1 LRWISALVGNVGE
14 PGGRATEHT
23 FLQGHA
29 LAEADVANDHV
40 TPTPGAWM
48 DASEVPEPAR
58 GRQSR
63 GRVDISQLMNLK
75 IPLNYGRAFQ
85 DNASVQCGMRS
96 LAL

>member
-1 LRWISALVGNVGE
+1 L
-14 PGGRATEHT
+14 
-23 FLQGHA
+23 LQGHA
-29 LAEADVANDHV
+29 LAEADVVLDLAGVADGHAGLDEITLANDHV

-75 IPLNYGRAFQ
+75 IPLDYGRAFQ
-85 DNASVQCGMRS
+85 DDASVQCGLRS